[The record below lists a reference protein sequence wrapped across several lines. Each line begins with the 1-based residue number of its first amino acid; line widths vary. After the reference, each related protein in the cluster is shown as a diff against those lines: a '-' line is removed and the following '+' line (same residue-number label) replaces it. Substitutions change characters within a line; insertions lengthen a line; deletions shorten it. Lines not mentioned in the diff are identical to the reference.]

1 MCADECMQDLNCA
14 MNSFHQLVSLASRAK
29 REHWQIVDRGLF
41 VSDHEMIVR
50 ILLPDSGSFGVASTF
65 SGNVV
70 DIPAVIFDR
79 APS

>member
-1 MCADECMQDLNCA
+1 MPIESLSVNNSA
-14 MNSFHQLVSLASRAK
+14 MNSFHQLVCLASRAK

-50 ILLPDSGSFGVASTF
+50 LLMPDSGTYGVASAFT
-65 SGNVV
+65 GNII

-79 APS
+79 APT